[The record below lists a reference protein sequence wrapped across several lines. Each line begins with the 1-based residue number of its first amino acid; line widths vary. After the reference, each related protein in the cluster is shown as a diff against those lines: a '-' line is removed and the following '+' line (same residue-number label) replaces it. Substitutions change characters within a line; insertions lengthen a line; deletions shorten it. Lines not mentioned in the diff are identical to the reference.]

1 MTLPTGPCVGE
12 PSDTE
17 SVKHEWRCKERFATI
32 LSDKYP
38 EEACC
43 MMVAIDPLE
52 KTPAENLYK
61 TPVISNV
68 LIPRY
73 PILIPIMSATT
84 WSWRA

>member
-1 MTLPTGPCVGE
+1 M
-12 PSDTE
+12 
-17 SVKHEWRCKERFATI
+17 I

-43 MMVAIDPLE
+43 MMVAIDPLK
-52 KTPAENLYK
+52 KTPAKNLYK
-61 TPVISNV
+61 TPVVSNV

-84 WSWRA
+84 WS